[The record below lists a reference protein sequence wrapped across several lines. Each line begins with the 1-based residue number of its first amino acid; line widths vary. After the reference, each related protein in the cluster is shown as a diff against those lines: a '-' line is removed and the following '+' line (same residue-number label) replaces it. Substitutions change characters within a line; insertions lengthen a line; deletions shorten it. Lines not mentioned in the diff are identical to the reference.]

1 MPHNS
6 RRLRPAPNGLAYIV
20 FTSGSTGTPK
30 GVMTEHAGLTNVIQ
44 ASIRSFGLRP
54 GMRVLQHAA
63 LSFDNAIWEVFM
75 ALAAGAVAM
84 PQTSNEDVI
93 FTDLSSNP
101 GEVSVRRRVLLAP
114 VAALA
119 LLASAACA
127 GKSAGPAQPPPKV
140 NENNVNT
147 MARDNVQ
154 DGGKLTWPIGQ
165 IPDNFNI
172 NQLLIYIMRLD

>member
-1 MPHNS
+1 M
-6 RRLRPAPNGLAYIV
+6 
-20 FTSGSTGTPK
+20 
-30 GVMTEHAGLTNVIQ
+30 
-44 ASIRSFGLRP
+44 
-54 GMRVLQHAA
+54 
-63 LSFDNAIWEVFM
+63 
-75 ALAAGAVAM
+75 
-84 PQTSNEDVI
+84 
-93 FTDLSSNP
+93 
-101 GEVSVRRRVLLAP
+101 RRRVLLAP

-147 MARDNVQ
+147 VARDNVQ

-172 NQLLIYIMRLD
+172 NQVDGTLKDNADIISALMPNAYTWDAGGTPKWNPDLLPPTRPRPSRTS